1 MLSPTN
7 EKNHQKIVLVGAGA
21 VGSTFAYAATL
32 QGIGQ
37 ELVIVDVNHDK
48 AHGDAKDIA
57 DALLFSYPK
66 NIYAGTYA
74 DAADADVVVITAGAA
89 QKPGESRLDLLGR
102 NMLILKQI
110 VESILASGFN
120 GIFLV
125 ASNPVDIL
133 TYATWKLSGFPSSR
147 VIGSGT
153 SLDSARLCKYVGYLL
168 GVDSRTVNGYM
179 LGEHG
184 DTEFPAWSHLSVGG
198 LSMNEWFKLKPSLQ
212 QSDLEVITQ
221 RVVNAAY
228 DIIELKGATFYGVGA
243 ALARICR
250 ALLDDENTILP
261 VSVFLEGQYG
271 VRDVYIGT
279 PAVLNRHGIREVI
292 EIPLNA
298 QEQALMA
305 ASAKKLHDILDQT
318 CGHLRQSC

>member
-1 MLSPTN
+1 MIQPTN
-7 EKNHQKIVLVGAGA
+7 AKNHQKIIVVGAGA

-32 QGIGQ
+32 QGIAQ
-37 ELVIVDVNHDK
+37 ELVIVDINKNK

-66 NIYAGTYA
+66 NIYAGDYS
-74 DAADADVVVITAGAA
+74 DASNADVVVITAGVA
-89 QKPGESRLDLLGR
+89 QQSGETRVHLLER
-102 NMLILKQI
+102 NMNILKTI
-110 VESILASGFN
+110 IDSILQSGFN

-133 TYATWKLSGFPSSR
+133 TYATWKLSGFPAER

-168 GVDSRTVNGYM
+168 KVDPRTVNGYM

-184 DTEFPAWSHLSVGG
+184 DTEFPVWSHLTVGG
-198 LSMNEWFKLKPSLQ
+198 LSMSEWFKAHPELKT
-212 QSDLEVITQ
+212 SDLDKITQ
-221 RVVNAAY
+221 NVINAAY
-228 DIIELKGATFYGVGA
+228 EIIELKGATFYGVGA

-250 ALLDDENTILP
+250 ALLNDENTILP
-261 VSVFLEGQYG
+261 ISAYMSGQYG
-271 VRDVYIGT
+271 IHDLYIGT
-279 PAVLNRHGIREVI
+279 PAILDRHGIREII
-292 EIPLNA
+292 EIPLNI

-305 ASAKKLHDILDQT
+305 ASAQKLHEILDQA
-318 CGHLRQSC
+318 CGKLRQAC